1 MDIQKIKEELLKKRA
16 QIIESLENNKKE
28 SQNEKSGVE
37 DSADEV
43 TAELSRETLYKLS
56 QTERETLFLIDIALK
71 KIESGTYGICEECG
85 EKIGEKRLEAIPWV
99 RLCIECS
106 QHEEALR
113 LSNGYEDINYYNIIP
128 DAATFIE
135 DEDNK
140 KVSE

>member
-1 MDIQKIKEELLKKRA
+1 MDIQKVKEELLKKRA

-28 SQNEKSGVE
+28 SQSEKSGVE

-85 EKIGEKRLEAIPWV
+85 QPIGEKRLQAIPWV

-106 QHEEALR
+106 QNEEALR
-113 LSNGYEDINYYNIIP
+113 LSSGYEDINYYNIIP
-128 DAATFIE
+128 DASTFIE
-135 DEDNK
+135 EEDNRNIP
-140 KVSE
+140 E